1 MTAISANRVWRMKSV
16 GGKGTV
22 SQAAAKACR
31 RSCLIVIVCLI
42 AGGASYRLAMGQLR
56 PLMTERIIL
65 PAPLKNIPGTIG
77 DWDGVDVPLS
87 PEVVRIAGNDDYV
100 NRRYTLVSGSG
111 AEKANFYIGYCGR
124 PRAMVGHRPRVCYVN
139 AGWVHGATEEVEVE
153 LSDGRV
159 LECLVHSFHLPSPRF
174 GQVFV
179 LNYYVLNGHR
189 TRDVEDFSGVGWR
202 LPNLAG
208 DPAWY
213 VAQVQI
219 SSVSRSVA
227 LRLAATTA
235 DIVLLHLP
243 DEQGRVRAAENHQ
256 PGEPRKGD

>member
-1 MTAISANRVWRMKSV
+1 MKRVL
-16 GGKGTV
+16 GKRLV

-31 RSCLIVIVCLI
+31 KSCLIVIACLI
-42 AGGASYRLAMGQLR
+42 AGGVSHRLAMGRLR
-56 PLMTERIIL
+56 PLMTERISL

-87 PEVVRIAGNDDYV
+87 PEVVRITGNDDYV
-100 NRRYTLVSGSG
+100 NRHYILGTSSG
-111 AEKANFYIGYCGR
+111 AEKANFYVGYCAR
-124 PRAMVGHRPRVCYVN
+124 PRAMLGHRPRVCYVN
-139 AGWVHGATEEVEVE
+139 AGWVHDVTEEIEVD

-179 LNYYVLNGHR
+179 LNYYVLNGRR
-189 TRDVEDFSGVGWR
+189 TRDVADFSGVGWR

-219 SSVSRSVA
+219 SSVSVSAAV
-227 LRLAATTA
+227 RLAAATA
-235 DIVLLHLP
+235 DTLLLHLP
-243 DEQGRVRAAENHQ
+243 DEQGRVRAVENHQ
-256 PGEPRKGD
+256 PGEPRRGD